1 MLSSPEHG
9 LPVVS
14 EINIISHVQRLED
27 IGYRVIGTEEAVEG
41 EQYVYDVM
49 QNLLAQCT
57 RSHVL
62 ECSLWMQEGDGM
74 HQ

>member
-1 MLSSPEHG
+1 M
-9 LPVVS
+9 
-14 EINIISHVQRLED
+14 NHVQRLED
-27 IGYRVIGTEEAVEG
+27 IGYRIIGTYEAVDG

-49 QNLLAQCT
+49 QGLLEQCD
-57 RSHVL
+57 RSNVL